1 MNEFEKRGVRLQL
14 NEEEKAILKEG
25 VCDYY
30 TFSYYQ
36 SISESTQEFS
46 EETSG
51 NIMGGIKNP
60 YLQETAWNWPIDPV
74 GLRTTLLK
82 VYDRYRVPIMITEN
96 GIGCVDQL
104 SADGKIHDDYR
115 IAYLRDHILEMNKA
129 VDDGVDLIGYMAWG
143 CLDLIS
149 VSTGEMKKRY
159 GFIYVDRDD
168 EGRGSYAR
176 IKKDSF
182 AWYQQVIA
190 SNGRQLDF

>member
-1 MNEFEKRGVRLQL
+1 MELADRSGRSAYNLVKGIWSLPG
-14 NEEEKAILKEG
+14 ADH
-25 VCDYY
+25 DYRKG
-30 TFSYYQ
+30 SA
-36 SISESTQEFS
+36 
-46 EETSG
+46 
-51 NIMGGIKNP
+51 
-60 YLQETAWNWPIDPV
+60 AWI
-74 GLRTTLLK
+74 
-82 VYDRYRVPIMITEN
+82 
-96 GIGCVDQL
+96 QL